1 MKELLSYKIYQL
13 ENDLINLNQEFNDQQ
28 KLFNSYF
35 MVNDLVVWWAVILSM
50 AEDVNQKL
58 KVLQDLSIKIL
69 EKWKMLASLK
79 ELRDYE
85 NLVNTSPFILW

>member
-79 ELRDYE
+79 ELR
-85 NLVNTSPFILW
+85 NSK

>member
-35 MVNDLVVWWAVILSM
+35 MVNGLVVWWAVVLSM

-79 ELRDYE
+79 ELR
-85 NLVNTSPFILW
+85 NSK

>member
-35 MVNDLVVWWAVILSM
+35 MVNGLVVWWAVVLSM

-69 EKWKMLASLK
+69 EKWNMLALLK

>member
-35 MVNDLVVWWAVILSM
+35 MVNGLVVWWAVVLSM